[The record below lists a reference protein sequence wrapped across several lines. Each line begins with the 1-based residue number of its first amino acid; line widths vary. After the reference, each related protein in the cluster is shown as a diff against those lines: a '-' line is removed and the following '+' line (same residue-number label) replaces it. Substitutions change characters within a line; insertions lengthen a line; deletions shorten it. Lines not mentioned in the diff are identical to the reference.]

1 MKIRHEDCFQ
11 TQSGLIVEYFKG
23 DDILHVDA
31 YTSKKKKTNN
41 EKNENNLYLGY
52 ESIKRFSLTA
62 FVPNCLSLLCFRQS
76 VV

>member
-1 MKIRHEDCFQ
+1 M
-11 TQSGLIVEYFKG
+11 LMP
-23 DDILHVDA
+23 ILP
-31 YTSKKKKTNN
+31 KKKKTNN